1 MVPWI
6 MDAAKNPVR
15 KPISPVPVEAGFRYD
30 KEGLGGC
37 IEGGTVWLYRS
48 HRLHGKDKAGGT
60 P

>member
-1 MVPWI
+1 